1 MEGHVSRFSAG
12 RNGCVDIG
20 GAALNPPAP
29 LCPDVTDDRE
39 RWNEKYSTDEEF
51 ELPNDPIPELARRID
66 TLPTGR
72 ALDVATG
79 TGRNARFLAAEG
91 YDVDAVDVSDEAL
104 DRAARAAAAEGVDV
118 NWIRSD
124 IDDFEFGRGAYDVIT
139 VSFFAALE
147 HLPNIT
153 AALAPGG
160 VLVYEHH
167 LRSSDDIDIGPS
179 SDRYRYPSNHLL
191 HACLDLTILHYE
203 ERTRLDD
210 EGRTQAVATLVGRRS
225 TGGEQSYPRLEG

>member
-1 MEGHVSRFSAG
+1 MGVSIRRRPG
-12 RNGCVDIG
+12 DTPY
-20 GAALNPPAP
+20 PPASVRSV
-29 LCPDVTDDRE
+29 VTDDRE

-51 ELPNDPIPELARRID
+51 ELPDDPIPELERRID

-104 DRAARAAAAEGVDV
+104 ERAARAADAEGVDV

-124 IDDFEFGRGAYDVIT
+124 LDDFEFERGAYDVLT
-139 VSFFAALE
+139 VSFFAALDRI
-147 HLPNIT
+147 PDMT

-167 LRSSDDIDIGPS
+167 LRSSDEIDIGPS

-203 ERTRLDD
+203 ERMRPDE

-225 TGGEQSYPRLEG
+225 AGGEQSYPRL

>member
-1 MEGHVSRFSAG
+1 M
-12 RNGCVDIG
+12 
-20 GAALNPPAP
+20 
-29 LCPDVTDDRE
+29 TDDRE

-51 ELPNDPIPELARRID
+51 ELPDDPIPELRRRID

-79 TGRNARFLAAEG
+79 TGRNARFLAGEG
-91 YDVDAVDVSDEAL
+91 YDVDAVDVSDEAI
-104 DRAARAAAAEGVDV
+104 DRAAQAADREGVDV

-124 IDDFEFGRGAYDVIT
+124 IDDFEFERDAYDVIT
-139 VSFFAALE
+139 VSFFAALDRI
-147 HLPNIT
+147 PDIT
-153 AALAPGG
+153 AALAPDG

-191 HACLDLTILHYE
+191 HACLGLTILHYE

-210 EGRTQAVATLVGRRS
+210 EGRTQAVATLVGRNS
-225 TGGEQSYPRLEG
+225 TGGAQSYPQLSE